1 MMCNVIS
8 CNALLAG
15 SEPKWWKMAL

>member
-1 MMCNVIS
+1 MMCNIIS
-8 CNALLAG
+8 NYALLEG